1 MTLIDDVTLEML
13 SYALWIDIVLD
24 MFTWTA
30 TDDRWLT
37 RDKDDESAGE
47 KLDLVNQVHHFSV
60 CATP

>member
-1 MTLIDDVTLEML
+1 M
-13 SYALWIDIVLD
+13 DIVLD